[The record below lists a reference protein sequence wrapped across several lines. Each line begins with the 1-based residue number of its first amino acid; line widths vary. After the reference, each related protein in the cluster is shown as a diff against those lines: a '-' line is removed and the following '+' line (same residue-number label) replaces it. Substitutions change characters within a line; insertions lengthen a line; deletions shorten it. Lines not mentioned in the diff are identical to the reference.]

1 MVTLPTKYYQICTT
15 WTASVYYGSASI
27 NIAGLPA
34 WIVGTLDTVN
44 KVVFFEFDTD
54 GVTAGTYTY
63 DLTAFT
69 IVVEVQATCFNTL
82 DACCENSVEVIW
94 LNRQGGWQNMQFDW
108 VRSRELRAGGAQ
120 VFKNDLTTYYSDM
133 GTVHNGERLKIDVKT
148 KEEYDYLIGLKYSI
162 QAYANGLPILIDQE
176 SFPKYDH
183 LTRVYDIGFSFIYA
197 KELSIQ
203 KQ

>member
-1 MVTLPTKYYQICTT
+1 MVTLPTKYYEICSQ
-15 WTASVYYGSASI
+15 WSASVYYGSATI
-27 NIAGLPA
+27 NIASLPA

-44 KVVFFEFDTD
+44 KVVSFEFDAD

-69 IVVEVQATCFNTL
+69 IVVEVQSVCYNTL
-82 DACCENSVEVIW
+82 DACCESAVEVKW

-108 VRSRELRAGGAQ
+108 VRSREVRAGGAQ
-120 VFKNDLTTYYSDM
+120 TFKSDLTTFYSDM
-133 GTVHNGERLKIDVKT
+133 GTVHNGERLKIDLKT
-148 KEEYDYLIGLKYSI
+148 KEEFDYLVGLKYSV

-176 SFPKYDH
+176 SFPKYNH
-183 LTRVYDIGFSFIYA
+183 LTRVYELGFSFIYA